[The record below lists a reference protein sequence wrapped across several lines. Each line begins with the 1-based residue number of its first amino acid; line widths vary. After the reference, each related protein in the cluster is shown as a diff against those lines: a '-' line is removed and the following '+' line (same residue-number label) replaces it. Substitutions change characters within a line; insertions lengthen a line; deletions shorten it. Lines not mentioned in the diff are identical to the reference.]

1 MTCSRGLATTAT
13 FVKFSNG
20 YLVSGSDE
28 MPFEPWALMINGV
41 GWDLF
46 VNVKC
51 ARRPLQRISY
61 GGDIGDRQ
69 CVE

>member
-1 MTCSRGLATTAT
+1 M
-13 FVKFSNG
+13 KFSNG

-61 GGDIGDRQ
+61 GGDIGDRAGAI
-69 CVE
+69 VHNDGDAFHYVP

>member
-1 MTCSRGLATTAT
+1 MKTAT
-13 FVKFSNG
+13 FMKFSNG
-20 YLVSGSDE
+20 YLGSGSDE
-28 MPFEPWALMINGV
+28 MPFEPRALMINGV
-41 GWDLF
+41 GLDLF

-51 ARRPLQRISY
+51 ARRPLQRISH